1 MNGGMYHSSSRACS
15 VCGDRK
21 GRQKQ
26 SRCGVVHEIERTLP
40 FRCVAVV
47 RLWEGSR
54 GQLVCK
60 PLSLRLMLVEEIA
73 RWRWKDAIDRY
84 VCA

>member
-1 MNGGMYHSSSRACS
+1 MVVCITRAPEPARSAVNGREGKSN
-15 VCGDRK
+15 
-21 GRQKQ
+21 Q
-26 SRCGVVHEIERTLP
+26 GVVHEVERTLP

-73 RWRWKDAIDRY
+73 RWRWKYAMDRY
-84 VCA
+84 VYA